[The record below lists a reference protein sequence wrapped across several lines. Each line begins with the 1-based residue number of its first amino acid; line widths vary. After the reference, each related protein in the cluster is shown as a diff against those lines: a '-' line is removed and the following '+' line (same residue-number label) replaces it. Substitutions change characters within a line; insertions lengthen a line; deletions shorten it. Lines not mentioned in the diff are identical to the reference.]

1 MSGTT
6 PIEPRALTALETSV
20 VTKLLSASGK
30 AGARDYLAQLP
41 FTQVIATWGEGS
53 PSVDLRVGPGVEA
66 SPDATDGIFID
77 GGVTDRNGAPIGEVI
92 LWVED
97 GRLGGIEYT
106 WYTDERPK
114 SLPDPSRIEI

>member
-1 MSGTT
+1 MGTT
-6 PIEPRALTALETSV
+6 PIEPRALTELEASV
-20 VTKLLSASGK
+20 VTTLLSSSGK
-30 AGARDYLAQLP
+30 AGAGDYLAQVP
-41 FTQVIATWGEGS
+41 FARVIATWGDGS
-53 PSVDLRVGPGVEA
+53 PSVDLMVP
-66 SPDATDGIFID
+66 PDVAAVSGSTNGIFID

-114 SLPDPSRIEI
+114 SLPDPSQIEVS

>member
-53 PSVDLRVGPGVEA
+53 PSVDLVVAPGVEV
-66 SPDATDGIFID
+66 SPDATNGIFID
-77 GGVTDRNGAPIGEVI
+77 GGVTDGNGAPIGEVI

-114 SLPDPSRIEI
+114 TLPDPSQIEI